1 MKALTLTALL
11 ALAALPAAMAQTSS
25 YTNFIR
31 QTILGSTLPVYWD
44 VSVASSGERLSP
56 TALTIA
62 GSRYELW
69 TVKSTSGAA
78 PTSYLLD
85 TAFVSAFSPTSEITI
100 LTEDTAWTGP
110 VPRTRA
116 DRPFTVE
123 VQVDG
128 LLSGATDPASAKS
141 VRLLRHVQSYGSTN
155 GENIDRTQASLLSQ
169 AVISSN
175 GKTTLNY
182 PITSIP
188 GTNPLQVKG
197 EERFSVFT
205 RNDDGSNDQQIV
217 SRYLQIW
224 PVATASISGISA
236 DETIRFEAPQVT
248 ITVNDLYPSSYTY
261 TQIYKGAPALGTVG
275 QVVTSAQLQLDQ
287 ATPESRVWV
296 SKDYDNLI
304 DDDGQWTIEVIT
316 RTIFGTERL
325 AYLTFNVNRT
335 LRVNSMMSTSS
346 GS

>member
-11 ALAALPAAMAQTSS
+11 AFAAPPAAMAQTSS

-31 QTILGSTLPVYWD
+31 QTILDSTLPVYWD

-85 TAFVSAFSPTSEITI
+85 TAFVSAYSPTSEITI

-188 GTNPLQVKG
+188 GENPLQVTG